1 MKKKINEFFLKLRW
15 KKVLI
20 LSIFY
25 ALFVLSPLV
34 RAGSSE
40 ISTNDITVE
49 AAEVKTEKEQLR
61 KCLADVLLN
70 ANKKEIAH
78 ERVLLSVVGALSG
91 DNIEDYGSL
100 INLELLKALK
110 NNTVEGDKLVS
121 KIFGFCDYFNDIISE
136 LNIPNEEK
144 VKLKVRLDELK
155 SFAEQ
160 FGLLVNRPEKKE
172 VQHRNCRILDVSD
185 YLQVVVISA
194 GSLDGIRTGLTWN
207 VEQADNAVL
216 KVIAV
221 RPFVCAAIVIEG
233 ELGKISPGM
242 LVEFNK

>member
-1 MKKKINEFFLKLRW
+1 MKKNEFFLNLRW
-15 KKVLI
+15 KKVLT

-34 RAGSSE
+34 RAGSDV

-49 AAEVKTEKEQLR
+49 AEVKTEKEQLR

-70 ANKKEIAH
+70 ANKKEKAH
-78 ERVLLSVVGALSG
+78 ERVLLSVAGALSG

-110 NNTVEGDKLVS
+110 SNTVEGDKLVS
-121 KIFGFCDYFNDIISE
+121 KIFEFCNYFNGEISE
-136 LNIPNEEK
+136 LDIPNEKK

-155 SFAEQ
+155 SFTEQ
-160 FGLLVNRPEKKE
+160 FGLLVNRPKKKE

-185 YLQVVVISA
+185 HLQVVVISA
-194 GSLDGIRTGLTWN
+194 GFLDGIRTGLTWN
-207 VEQADNAVL
+207 VKQADNAVL

-221 RPFVCAAIVIEG
+221 RPFVCAAVVIEG